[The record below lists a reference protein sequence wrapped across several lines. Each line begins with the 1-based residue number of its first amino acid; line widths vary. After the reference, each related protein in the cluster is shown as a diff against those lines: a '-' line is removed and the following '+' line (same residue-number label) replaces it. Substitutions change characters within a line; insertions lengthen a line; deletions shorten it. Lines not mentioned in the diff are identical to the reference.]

1 MGKRQH
7 FFHNRVRQFAFP
19 FFKQNLRVF
28 IDIRFQAAPPGK
40 RHFRQRGKQ
49 AAVAAVVVG
58 KQFAFLH
65 QLLNH
70 VVKLFQVA
78 CFDVGRFAAQFAVYL
93 R

>member
-1 MGKRQH
+1 MGERQH
-7 FFHNRVRQFAFP
+7 FFYNRVRQFAFP

-28 IDIRFQAAPPGK
+28 IDIRFQPAPPRK
-40 RHFRQRGKQ
+40 CHFRQRDKQ

-58 KQFAFLH
+58 KQFIFLH

-78 CFDVGRFAAQFAVYL
+78 CFDVGRFAAQFAVHL